1 MGRPQSGFR
10 DKEMV
15 SAKKKKGGE
24 AIGPKLQL
32 VVKSG
37 KLCFG
42 VKQTLKQ
49 IRTAKAKMVIISKNC
64 PAMRKSEIEYYCML
78 SKTYLH
84 HYEGN
89 NTELGTACGKLHR
102 VGVLAITNPGDSDI
116 LRIIESAQ

>member
-1 MGRPQSGFR
+1 MGRVNKRFQQRVKDGVQGR
-10 DKEMV
+10 R
-15 SAKKKKGGE
+15 GE
-24 AIGPKLQL
+24 NINSKLQL

-37 KLCFG
+37 KICLG

-64 PAMRKSEIEYYCML
+64 PALRKSEIEYYCML

-89 NTELGTACGKLHR
+89 NTDLGTTCGKLHR
-102 VGVLAITNPGDSDI
+102 VGV
-116 LRIIESAQ
+116 